1 MVTAI
6 PIFPV
11 VIPGPSGAG
20 LRAPQHGGW
29 TMHGFTL
36 IELMVVVAVL
46 AILITVAAPGFREL
60 VAGQRIKNA
69 SFDVFSSMVQAR
81 SEAITRNTTVTV
93 TPAAGGWAD
102 GWTVTF
108 VAANGTVTVVRRQD
122 AYPNI
127 TITSL
132 ATSVGFNGMGR
143 LTGAASF
150 SLTATGAS
158 AANYRCITLDLSG
171 RPVSKTGACS

>member
-1 MVTAI
+1 MVAAI
-6 PIFPV
+6 PILPV

-20 LRAPQHGGW
+20 LRTPPHGGW

-36 IELMVVVAVL
+36 IELMVVVAILV
-46 AILITVAAPGFREL
+46 ILITVAAPGFREL

-102 GWTVTF
+102 GWTVT
-108 VAANGTVTVVRRQD
+108 AANGTVVRRQD